1 MKKYR
6 KLLWAIPMV
15 GLMTFF
21 SFRTDDRLFEIAR
34 NLDIYATLFKKLNA
48 YYVDDI
54 NPNQLIKTS
63 IDGMLQSLDPYTVY
77 YGEDDIE
84 DFMTMTTGKYNGIG
98 ALISNLDGKNT
109 VLMIY
114 KDTPAQKA
122 GLQIGDEIL
131 KIDDFSLTNRPDF
144 DLTKLLRGQS
154 GTQVNL
160 TVKRFGQDQPFIV
173 PVSRDVV
180 KINNVSYY
188 TLLNDEVGYIDLK
201 DFTGAAYNDVRNAFQ
216 KLKSQGMKKVVL
228 DLRDNPGGL
237 LDMAIDISNIFIPK
251 GQEIVS
257 TRGKVNE
264 WNKVYKANNPAL
276 DTEIPI
282 VVLINNRS
290 ASAAEIVSGVIQD
303 YDRGVLMGQ
312 RTFGKGLVQTTLD
325 VSYNTKMKVTTAKY
339 YIPSGRCI
347 QAIDYTHRNEDGSV
361 GKIADSLIT
370 EYKTKNG
377 RPVFDGGGVLPD
389 LETEKETLTP
399 LATTLLRKRL
409 IFDYA
414 IQYKS
419 AHSNIKSAGEFE
431 LTDPEYKTFTQWLE
445 DKEYDYTTQTEKD
458 LAALEASAS
467 KEKTIGAIANNIKDL
482 KAKLHHTKDQDLEHN
497 KQEIKRILEEE
508 IIKHY
513 YLETGL
519 REASIKTD
527 PDIKSAL
534 ALFSDMNKYQQLLR
548 NK

>member
-1 MKKYR
+1 MEKYR

>member
-431 LTDPEYKTFTQWLE
+431 LTDHEYKTFTQWLE